1 MLMKKNWFLTG
12 LTVCMEVVRSL
23 HVCMGFL
30 SCPKDVHNRTMAC
43 LVCSSVIVCG
53 DCDGRASCPV
63 WVLPCTL
70 SCWDRLCPHKTLNWN
85 KQVGKSLSYLFVQI
99 FLRCACSSHLFYSL
113 VLEVFLVW
121 VYIWKLDVL
130 LDVTRNMLL
139 ELNSSLHHLAYGK
152 IGSVIHCFA
161 SSCSFQEPILDIED
175 LLYYV
180 SGP

>member
-1 MLMKKNWFLTG
+1 MYVWVFYHVPKMCIIGQWHVWFVLVWLCVG
-12 LTVCMEVVRSL
+12 IAMEGHPVQ
-23 HVCMGFL
+23 CGFL
-30 SCPKDVHNRTMAC
+30 P
-43 LVCSSVIVCG
+43 
-53 DCDGRASCPV
+53 
-63 WVLPCTL
+63 WTL

-152 IGSVIHCFA
+152 TGFVIHCFA